1 MRKNLKSI
9 GVVLA
14 VIIIII
20 MLLAGIYNGLVNK
33 KEEVE
38 NKLADISVQLERR
51 TDLIPNLISTV
62 C

>member
-38 NKLADISVQLERR
+38 NNEFNTKR
-51 TDLIPNLISTV
+51 T
-62 C
+62 

>member
-20 MLLAGIYNGLVNK
+20 MSIVKVYNV
-33 KEEVE
+33 
-38 NKLADISVQLERR
+38 DIPCRLSYKVYVKYTLF
-51 TDLIPNLISTV
+51 I
-62 C
+62 